1 MPVMSSHASS
11 HTVLL
16 ITYLHNGINTPS
28 LSRRNI
34 LAPCS
39 IVFQTLALW
48 IFPLDYLFSRLQDR
62 HQASPSFSG
71 RDIAKG
77 SRTRFYIRLFLGR
90 KSVFLQLRTLSL
102 KRLMPPRILNNFSDT
117 HRFLVKFSSQRIA
130 QKSNRLSRLTM
141 YLDICLIR
149 IGFLIKGH

>member
-1 MPVMSSHASS
+1 MPVMSPHASS

-34 LAPCS
+34 LAPLYS
-39 IVFQTLALW
+39 RHSLNFPSWLPFFQT
-48 IFPLDYLFSRLQDR
+48 SRPT
-62 HQASPSFSG
+62 QASPSFSG

-141 YLDICLIR
+141 YLDIGLIR

>member
-1 MPVMSSHASS
+1 MSLVSCHVSWSSAGDNDMSESVTQWPHGVMPVMSSHASS

-62 HQASPSFSG
+62 H
-71 RDIAKG
+71 
-77 SRTRFYIRLFLGR
+77 RLL
-90 KSVFLQLRTLSL
+90 
-102 KRLMPPRILNNFSDT
+102 
-117 HRFLVKFSSQRIA
+117 HHFLVGILLKEAEPGFISDFFWGENLSFFNCGHFLWKDWCRRGYWTISLILTDFL
-130 QKSNRLSRLTM
+130 SN
-141 YLDICLIR
+141 
-149 IGFLIKGH
+149 FLHSG